1 MTRTLYI
8 ITGYDTFD
16 GINAYPVA
24 ALSDMDDA
32 MSYVTQLNATT
43 NSRSAYFLSS
53 VVIDDMSFVKEL
65 LEEYGEVA
73 E

>member
-1 MTRTLYI
+1 MIRTLYI
-8 ITGYDTFD
+8 ITGYDTFE

-24 ALSDMDDA
+24 ALSEMDDA
-32 MSYVTQLNATT
+32 MNYLTQLKATT
-43 NSRSAYFLSS
+43 NSGSAYFLSS

-65 LEEYGEVA
+65 LEENEEVA

>member
-1 MTRTLYI
+1 MIRTLYI

-32 MSYVTQLNATT
+32 MNYITQLNATT
-43 NSRSAYFLSS
+43 TGSSAYFLSS

-65 LEEYGEVA
+65 LAECEEVA